1 MTKERLEMT
10 PREWLLL
17 QRLERLRRAVDDMSD
32 GEVEEIHSR
41 SIERGTY
48 EQYAELERAIGKRW
62 EPGEKK
68 KTKES

>member
-1 MTKERLEMT
+1 MT

-32 GEVEEIHSR
+32 EDVSEVHTR

-48 EQYAELERAIGKRW
+48 DQFAELERAIGKKW
-62 EPGEKK
+62 EQKPK
-68 KTKES
+68 